1 MRYLSILL
9 TLLITGCAVAGSVI
23 SSGVYV
29 ATDKTP
35 TDHLLSYNT
44 GMDCQTVR
52 MIEKQKI
59 CQPYKV
65 KYVEKKK

>member
-1 MRYLSILL
+1 MRYLLL
-9 TLLITGCAVAGSVI
+9 LLLNGCAVSTAI

-29 ATDKTP
+29 ATDKTI
-35 TDHLLSYNT
+35 TDHVMSYNT

-52 MIEKQKI
+52 VLEKQTV

-65 KYVEKKK
+65 RYVERRK

>member
-1 MRYLSILL
+1 MRYLLL
-9 TLLITGCAVAGSVI
+9 LLLNGCAVASTAI

-29 ATDKTP
+29 ATDKTI
-35 TDHLLSYNT
+35 TDHVMSYNT

-52 MIEKQKI
+52 VLEKQTV

-65 KYVEKKK
+65 RYVERRK

>member
-1 MRYLSILL
+1 MRYLLL
-9 TLLITGCAVAGSVI
+9 LLLNGCAVSTAI

-29 ATDKTP
+29 VTDKTI
-35 TDHLLSYNT
+35 TDHIMSYNT

-52 MIEKQKI
+52 VLEKQTV

-65 KYVEKKK
+65 RYVERRK

>member
-1 MRYLSILL
+1 MRYLLL
-9 TLLITGCAVAGSVI
+9 LLLNGCAVASTAI

-29 ATDKTP
+29 ATDKTI
-35 TDHLLSYNT
+35 TDHVMSYNT

-52 MIEKQKI
+52 VLEKQSV

-65 KYVEKKK
+65 RYIERKK

>member
-1 MRYLSILL
+1 MRYLLL
-9 TLLITGCAVAGSVI
+9 LLLNGCAVAGTVI

-29 ATDKTP
+29 VTDRTP
-35 TDHLLSYNT
+35 TDHVLSYNT

-52 MIEKQKI
+52 VFEKQSV

-65 KYVEKKK
+65 RYVERRK